1 MTERLPTWLRTILN
15 LIIVLMALFGWAV
28 GYWFGKESV
37 KDEVIWL
44 PSLYEASPTETE
56 APKIKKHRLQ
66 DGIRNK
72 GMASVATPTAPKG
85 IEIGESVTT

>member
-1 MTERLPTWLRTILN
+1 MTERLPKWLRTILN

-44 PSLYEASPTETE
+44 LPLYDTSPTETE
-56 APKIKKHRLQ
+56 APKIKKHRMQ

-72 GMASVATPTAPKG
+72 GVASAATRATPNQNAT
-85 IEIGESVTT
+85 

>member
-1 MTERLPTWLRTILN
+1 MTERLPKWLRTILN

-44 PSLYEASPTETE
+44 LPLYDTSPTETE
-56 APKIKKHRLQ
+56 APIIKKHRMQ

-72 GMASVATPTAPKG
+72 GVARVAALATPNHNAT
-85 IEIGESVTT
+85 